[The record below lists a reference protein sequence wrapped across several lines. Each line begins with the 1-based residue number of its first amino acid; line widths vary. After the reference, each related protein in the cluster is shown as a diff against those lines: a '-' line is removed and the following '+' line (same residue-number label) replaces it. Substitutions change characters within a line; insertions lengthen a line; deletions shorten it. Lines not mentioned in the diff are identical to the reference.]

1 MGTLTGKI
9 AIVTGASSGIGRGI
23 AERLGRE
30 GASVLVNYNS
40 DEQGG
45 RKTADA
51 IIASG
56 AKAAIVQGDMR
67 HHEATETLFQTC
79 LDTFGQPDI
88 LVNNA
93 GVGALLP
100 LAETD
105 EETFERVFG
114 LNCRGTLF
122 CLKQA
127 SLHLKDEGR
136 IVNIGS
142 SSATY
147 PWPGAA
153 MYAASK
159 AAVLKM
165 TEIAAVE
172 LGQRRINVNSVIPG
186 ITATPMSEAL
196 PKEATQPVIEAS
208 SWKRLGTPDDIA
220 SVVAFL
226 VGPDALW
233 VTGQHILA
241 NGGSGH

>member
-1 MGTLTGKI
+1 MANLTGKI

-23 AERLGRE
+23 AERLGRD
-30 GASVLVNYNS
+30 GASVLVNYHS
-40 DEQGG
+40 DEDGG
-45 RKTADA
+45 RATAEA
-51 IIASG
+51 IMSSG
-56 AKAAIVQGDMR
+56 SKAETAPGDMR
-67 HHEATETLFQTC
+67 NKADVERVFQAC
-79 LDTFGQPDI
+79 LGAFGRPDI

-93 GVGALLP
+93 GVGVLQP

-105 EETFERVFG
+105 DQAFERIFG

-122 CLKQA
+122 CLGQA
-127 SLHLKDEGR
+127 ATHLNDEGR

-153 MYAASK
+153 MYASSK

-172 LGQRRINVNSVIPG
+172 LAARRINVNSVIPG
-186 ITATPMSEAL
+186 ITDTPMSKAL
-196 PKEATQPVIEAS
+196 PAEAKQPVIEAS
-208 SWKRLGTPDDIA
+208 PWKRLGTPDDIA
-220 SVVAFL
+220 AVVAFL